1 MKLIVAGTRT
11 FDDYE
16 LLKKEISEL
25 DLDITQIISGHANG
39 ADKLGEKYAHEI
51 GLGCVLFPAKWD
63 FYGKQAGP
71 IRNREMAGWGDFLI
85 AFWDGE
91 SPGTKH
97 MIDEME
103 RRNKPVRVVLYKQ
116 NTLC

>member
-11 FDDYE
+11 FSDYD
-16 LLKKEISEL
+16 LLKKEIQEL
-25 DLDITQIISGHANG
+25 DWDITGVVSGDAPG
-39 ADKLGEKYAHEI
+39 ADQLGKQWAHEN
-51 GLGCVLFPAKWD
+51 GLGCTIFPAKWD

-71 IRNREMAGWGDFLI
+71 IRNREMASWGDALI

-97 MIDEME
+97 MIDEMN
-103 RRNKPVRVVLYKQ
+103 RRKKPVRVVLYNQ
-116 NTLC
+116 NQL